1 MIRLLASLPLAIAAV
16 SVSIAEVPEHARV
29 SIDRILGGKGAY
41 IADEGVYKLVLPR
54 EEATI
59 VQDYQTLSPHLGLNS
74 WVALASA
81 VHHEALISGQ
91 FLLLEDEVDRVLTA
105 ALNAGLDV
113 TGLTDSSLFE
123 GPRLK
128 TLDVTGVGSFKDLA
142 SAFRKSLDEI
152 RRVRADATR
161 QPTKSALPQILLES
175 SIDPAPLNAVLSM
188 RGSVSNGVYKA
199 AIGRRALLYGESVGR
214 EMGMSSWF
222 AFSGRNDHALA
233 YGEFLATSDELQKVL
248 KALRAKDIKVTSIRN
263 HTAGEHP
270 QFLFVRFWAQG
281 RSVELAK
288 GLRYVLDI
296 QVGATAPPSTGQKL

>member
-1 MIRLLASLPLAIAAV
+1 MS
-16 SVSIAEVPEHARV
+16 EVPENTRT
-29 SIDRILGGKGAY
+29 SIDRIIGGKGAY

-59 VQDYQTLSPHLGLNS
+59 VQDYQTLPPNLGLNS
-74 WVALASA
+74 WVAFASA
-81 VHHEALISGQ
+81 VHQEALLTGQ

-105 ALNAGLDV
+105 ALNASLDV
-113 TGLTDSSLFE
+113 TGLADSSLFD

-128 TLDVTGVGSFKDLA
+128 TLDVTGVGSFRDLA

-161 QPTKSALPQILLES
+161 QPRKSALPQVLLES

-188 RGSVSNGVYKA
+188 SGRVSDGVYKA
-199 AIGRRALLYGESVGR
+199 AIGRRALLHGGPVGK

-222 AFSGRNDHALA
+222 TFTGSNDHALA
-233 YGEFLATSDELQKVL
+233 YGEFVAASDELQKVL
-248 KALRAKDIKVTSIRN
+248 KALRAKNMKVTSVRN
-263 HTAGEHP
+263 HTVGEHP
-270 QFLFVRFWAQG
+270 QFLFVRFWTQG

-296 QVGATAPPSTGQKL
+296 QVGAITPPSTVQKL